1 MAVTGAAVG
10 LVFASWSSALLV
22 QQLST
27 WQTLDLALDWRV
39 LAFTAAL
46 ACLSALIAGVAPA
59 LGLNRWTRRGAQELG
74 SRDRG

>member
-27 WQTLDLALDWRV
+27 WQSTVSLDLALDWRV

-46 ACLSALIAGVAPA
+46 ACLSALIAAWRPHSG
-59 LGLNRWTRRGAQELG
+59 
-74 SRDRG
+74 